1 MHPKHASLIIAT
13 IATGM
18 IYLDQSAVNIILPAI
33 QRDLSITISD
43 LQWILNIFILLT
55 TAPLLLCGVLGD
67 RFGRVRI
74 LKIGM
79 ILFGCGSLACGLI
92 NSFEWLLVFRAI
104 QGLGASMIAAVGLA
118 ILHYHSPVEERGR
131 LIGTWATC
139 TTIIISMGPTFA
151 GAMVEWFHW
160 QYVFLVNLPAV
171 LVAIW
176 IAQRW
181 VPENSSDKPTMHI
194 SWISTLLLLVGM
206 GSLLFAL
213 IEVSRKG
220 SSVLLMTCLGTGGVT
235 LLIGFLQ
242 RQRSRSNALIPSA
255 VFEYS
260 RFVAIN
266 LITLWQWLAIA
277 GVFFVLPLHLQW
289 TQGYSPLETGMAML
303 PITTMV
309 ALLSRSAGKIADR
322 FGAFI
327 PISSGI
333 FCVGIAVGCLAWSRS
348 LDHYWLGLFP
358 ILIIYGIGMAALIAP
373 LTTVA
378 MNSLPVTYSGI
389 ASGVNNSASRI
400 STMVSI
406 ALIGSFMSLYFEPKW
421 QGVVQSSGLALDLKN
436 DLIAQAGM
444 LGAITLSDIDNSTIR
459 ESLFLSKN
467 ELLTSSFSWVMAVA
481 AAVSLLSLAVLILL
495 NNRQTIDRHSFW
507 DVSDKA

>member
-1 MHPKHASLIIAT
+1 MHPKYASLIIAT

-18 IYLDQSAVNIILPAI
+18 IYLDQSAVNIILPTI
-33 QRDLSITISD
+33 QRDLNITISD
-43 LQWILNIFILLT
+43 LQWILNIVILLT

-67 RFGRVRI
+67 RFGRVRVF
-74 LKIGM
+74 KMGM
-79 ILFGCGSLACGLI
+79 VLFGCGSLACGLV
-92 NSFEWLLVFRAI
+92 NSFEWLLAFRAM

-118 ILHYHSPVEERGR
+118 ILHYHSPVEERGK

-139 TTIIISMGPTFA
+139 TTIIISIGPTFA
-151 GAMVEWFHW
+151 GMMVEWFHW

-171 LVAIW
+171 IVAIW

-181 VPENSSDKPTMHI
+181 VPENSSDNPATHI
-194 SWISTLLLLVGM
+194 SWISTLLLLAGM

-213 IEVSRKG
+213 IEISRKG
-220 SSVLLMTCLGTGGVT
+220 SSALLMTCLGMGGIA
-235 LLIGFLQ
+235 LLIWFLK

-255 VFEYS
+255 VFEYT
-260 RFVAIN
+260 RFIAIN

-289 TQGYSPLETGMAML
+289 TQGYSPLETGLAML
-303 PITTMV
+303 PITAMV
-309 ALLSRSAGKIADR
+309 ALLSRSAGKAADR

-327 PISSGI
+327 PIFTGV
-333 FCVGIAVGCLAWSRS
+333 FCVGIAVGCFAWTRS
-348 LDHYWLGLFP
+348 LEHYWFDLFP
-358 ILIIYGIGMAALIAP
+358 ILIVYGIGLAALIAP

-421 QGVVQSSGLALDLKN
+421 RAVVQLSGLAPELKN
-436 DLIAQAGM
+436 DLIVQAGQ
-444 LGAITLSDIDNSTIR
+444 LGGISLMDIDNLNIR
-459 ESLFLSKN
+459 ESLFQSKN
-467 ELLTSSFSWVMAVA
+467 ELLVSSFNWVMATA
-481 AAVSLLSLAVLILL
+481 AGISLLSLVVLSLL
-495 NNRQTIDRHSFW
+495 NNHKTTDRQSFW
-507 DVSDKA
+507 DISDKT